1 MAITAADVDAIF
13 DGASAVVDAT
23 QNIVG
28 AVSSGVNQVQNA
40 FDNSRRNM
48 GPNNAN
54 NGGYPSGYGYPQPM
68 NYGYGYAEPTYP
80 QSYVPMMNG
89 INPPQFQMPNSYGAP
104 SYQMGQSLQPQMQPT
119 YPAMAGYY
127 GFSDPGYG
135 TSGYPFG
142 GNNMP
147 GGGQRGGYGW

>member
-1 MAITAADVDAIF
+1 
-13 DGASAVVDAT
+13 
-23 QNIVG
+23 
-28 AVSSGVNQVQNA
+28 
-40 FDNSRRNM
+40 
-48 GPNNAN
+48 
-54 NGGYPSGYGYPQPM
+54 
-68 NYGYGYAEPTYP
+68 
-80 QSYVPMMNG
+80 MMNG
-89 INPPQFQMPNSYGAP
+89 INPPQFQMPNYYGAP